1 MNEPGVDDL
10 LDDVA
15 ASEFVVCSNR
25 HGDSLGLLQVRVE
38 MKVAFLVVLRQL
50 LSVDDRTDDGAEGVF
65 GSFKEAIQ
73 L

>member
-1 MNEPGVDDL
+1 MNKPGVDDL

-15 ASEFVVCSNR
+15 ASKFIVGSNR
-25 HGDSLGLLQVRVE
+25 HSDGLGLLQISIE
-38 MKVAFLVVLRQL
+38 AKMAFLVVLRQL

-65 GSFKEAIQ
+65 GSLKEAIQ